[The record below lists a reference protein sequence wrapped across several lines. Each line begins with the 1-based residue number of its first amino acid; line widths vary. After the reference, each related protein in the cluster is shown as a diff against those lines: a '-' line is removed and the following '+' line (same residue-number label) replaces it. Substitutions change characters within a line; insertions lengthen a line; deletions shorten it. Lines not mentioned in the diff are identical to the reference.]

1 LTLTLKSIYLL
12 IGLFL
17 ITFFGTQ
24 TMLEALI
31 SSKTRVKLLLKFF
44 LNSNTT
50 AYLRSLESEFGE
62 STNAIRLELN
72 SLEKAGMLVSNLDGN
87 KKLFRANTKHPLFG
101 EIHSILM
108 KQIGLDRIVEEVV
121 QRLGDVSKVF
131 LVGDFSRGLDSHIID
146 LVFVGNIDQNYLI
159 NLIEKAENIVK
170 RKIRYLIYTAEEFQQ
185 MEPQQLDTEPLLLWS
200 NSKP

>member
-1 LTLTLKSIYLL
+1 
-12 IGLFL
+12 
-17 ITFFGTQ
+17 
-24 TMLEALI
+24 MLEALI

-72 SLEKAGMLVSNLDGN
+72 NLEKAGMLVSNFDGN

-170 RKIRYLIYTAEEFQQ
+170 RKIRYLIYTDEEFQL
-185 MEPQQLDTEPLLLWS
+185 MESQQLDAEPLLLWH
-200 NSKP
+200 NAKP

>member
-1 LTLTLKSIYLL
+1 MDSPPSSLL
-12 IGLFL
+12 NSTI
-17 ITFFGTQ
+17 
-24 TMLEALI
+24 MLEALI

-44 LNSNTT
+44 LNSSTT
-50 AYLRSLESEFGE
+50 AYLRSLEGEFGE

-72 SLEKAGMLVSNLDGN
+72 NLEKAGMLVSNLDGN

-146 LVFVGNIDQNYLI
+146 LVFVGNIDQNYLV

-170 RKIRYLIYTAEEFQQ
+170 RKIRYLIYADDEFSS
-185 MEPQQLDTEPLLLWS
+185 MEPQQLDAEPLLLWS
-200 NSKP
+200 KERP

>member
-1 LTLTLKSIYLL
+1 
-12 IGLFL
+12 
-17 ITFFGTQ
+17 
-24 TMLEALI
+24 MLEALI